1 MEKNER
7 TGENWRKTRKK
18 TERFLQMKKTREF
31 CIQTGE
37 NWRKLAKTRE
47 NSEILEKTREN
58 VILICK

>member
-37 NWRKLAKTRE
+37 NWRKRAKTR
-47 NSEILEKTREN
+47 KF
-58 VILICK
+58 